1 MNGPDSKLSVE
12 RVHTC
17 PLYIDMR
24 VLSSVG
30 GGAAMAAMLHSFCVC
45 VQVWVLSCLLLLVQ
59 TLFLRRSAFKRNGP

>member
-30 GGAAMAAMLHSFCVC
+30 GGAAMAALLQLLRVC
-45 VQVWVLSCLLLLVQ
+45 PSVGAVLSAAARAN
-59 TLFLRRSAFKRNGP
+59 TFSAPFRL